1 MEKAI
6 KPVEKKS
13 VAPVDSSEDKPS
25 ACPSRYSWARLLA
38 RIYEVFHL
46 LCPVCQQEMKIISFI
61 TEADVIVK
69 LLTAMD
75 EEPEAPIVAPARA
88 PPLWELADSDQSVD
102 DEVSVDSI
110 PGDHFDQSVSW

>member
-1 MEKAI
+1 MKYSHCFVQFAN
-6 KPVEKKS
+6 K
-13 VAPVDSSEDKPS
+13 
-25 ACPSRYSWARLLA
+25 RYPKRFAGDAAFRQAL
-38 RIYEVFHL
+38 
-46 LCPVCQQEMKIISFI
+46 KIISFI

-75 EEPEAPIVAPARA
+75 EEPEAPIVAPARG
-88 PPLWELADSDQSVD
+88 PPLWELADSDQSED

>member
-1 MEKAI
+1 
-6 KPVEKKS
+6 
-13 VAPVDSSEDKPS
+13 
-25 ACPSRYSWARLLA
+25 
-38 RIYEVFHL
+38 
-46 LCPVCQQEMKIISFI
+46 
-61 TEADVIVK
+61 
-69 LLTAMD
+69 MD